1 MKQPTSETTNKI
13 SKSRLISRGQIES
26 IQMMSIKN
34 KQELK
39 KIRANFKKNMIQLK
53 LTKTKKTLKGYPTLL
68 SPRGDTPPKKITPP
82 TIDLTVYSSSHIPMK
97 RGTRERFIIFE
108 KI

>member
-1 MKQPTSETTNKI
+1 MKQPTSETTNKL
-13 SKSRLISRGQIES
+13 SNSRLISRGQIKS
-26 IQMMSIKN
+26 RQLISIKN

-39 KIRANFKKNMIQLK
+39 KFRANFKKNMIQLR
-53 LTKTKKTLKGYPTLL
+53 LKKTLKGYPILL

-82 TIDLTVYSSSHIPMK
+82 TIDLTVYSGSHIPMK
-97 RGTRERFIIFE
+97 RGTSELFIKFE